1 MICIIRKENK
11 MEFVEDITGRFLINI
26 NIIELIDHTPD
37 GKWYVMVGSRDF
49 EVSDETVERL
59 KKDGK
64 VLQPDDVVAQYGWEG
79 K

>member
-1 MICIIRKENK
+1 MVCIIRKENK

-26 NIIELIDHTPD
+26 NKIELIDHKPD

-59 KKDGK
+59 KKNGK
-64 VLQPDDVVAQYGWEG
+64 VLQPDDVVEQYGWEG